1 MGLASL
7 MVRLGLD
14 ASGYNAG
21 WRQAEGVATR
31 AATNIKSRLAG
42 MFSVAMFTAAAKAVI
57 GWADNIQDLSDD
69 LGISTRTLQEWQ
81 YAAAGTR
88 ATLEDFTRAYEYL
101 AKANPSMSSAQVEA
115 EFLRIAE
122 AFKKGEIT
130 LGEME
135 NLLGRGAGKLA
146 GPFAN
151 GLKDV
156 ANEAGRLGAIL
167 SEDQIKAMG
176 EVSDMWEKLLLNAK
190 AYFSFVILGIID
202 LVTETG
208 IVLGALKMWKGGW
221 DAMTVEYMRLKNE
234 QAKAE
239 QAREE
244 ARRNE
249 QEAREREKQQQKF
262 VTSLRA
268 KPAIFDANAE
278 KAPTS
283 ATTIEQSRKWM
294 LGSTTSNQQIGAFN
308 AAQPIL
314 ITETKEQTRQLKK
327 IADNTDALKK
337 EWDNS

>member
-88 ATLEDFTRAYEYL
+88 ATLEDFARAYEYL

-176 EVSDMWEKLLLNAK
+176 EVSDMWEKLLLKAK

-208 IVLGALKMWKGGW
+208 IFLGALKMWKGGW
-221 DAMTVEYMRLKNE
+221 DAMTTEYMRLKNE

-239 QAREE
+239 QASEE
-244 ARRNE
+244 ARRKE
-249 QEAREREKQQQKF
+249 QEAREREKQQQKSD
-262 VTSLRA
+262 T
-268 KPAIFDANAE
+268 
-278 KAPTS
+278 KAPITE
-283 ATTIEQSRKWM
+283 TTIEQTRKW
-294 LGSTTSNQQIGAFN
+294 LLSGTTSNQQIGAFN

-314 ITETKEQTRQLKK
+314 VAETKEQTRQLKK
-327 IADNTDALKK
+327 IADNTEKLK
-337 EWDNS
+337 EELT